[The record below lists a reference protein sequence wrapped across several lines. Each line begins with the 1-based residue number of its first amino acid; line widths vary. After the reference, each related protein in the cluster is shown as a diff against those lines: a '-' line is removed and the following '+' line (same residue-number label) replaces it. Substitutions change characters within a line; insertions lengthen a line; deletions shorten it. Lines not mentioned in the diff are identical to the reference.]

1 MRRRAVLSSSGIAA
15 TVIAAGGHTTAHAQT
30 SVRWRMTSSFPKTL
44 TTLYG
49 TAEFVA
55 QRVAEMTGGNF
66 QIQLFAPGELVAGN
80 AVLDAVGKGTVDAGH
95 TASNYYTGKDPSF
108 AFDSVVPFGMN
119 SRQQSAWMLMGDG
132 KKLMRSLFKEQN
144 IYNIPCGNIGTQM
157 GGWFRKEIKTVSD
170 LKGLKIRIPGLGGD
184 VMAKLGALPQQIPG
198 SDIYPALERG
208 TIDAVEWIGPYDDEK
223 LGFNQ
228 VAKYYYTPSW
238 WEGGGQCSM
247 YVNHDKWNSL
257 SIEYRAIFEAAC
269 AEGQTHMQAMYD
281 TLNPVALRRLISK
294 GTQIRPFSTEIMA
307 AAYTAASSIYEEIAS
322 KNPRFK
328 DIYSNWKFFRDT
340 QIQWLGVAERRF
352 DNMMATVTR

>member
-1 MRRRAVLSSSGIAA
+1 MQRRSILLSSGVAAA
-15 TVIAAGGHTTAHAQT
+15 TLMAAHTSARAQPGI
-30 SVRWRMTSSFPKTL
+30 RWRMTSSFPKSLDTL
-44 TTLYG
+44 FG
-49 TAEFVA
+49 TSEFVA
-55 QRVAEMTGGNF
+55 RRVSEMTDGKF

-119 SRQQSAWMLMGDG
+119 SRQQSAWMIMGDG
-132 KKLMRSLFKEQN
+132 KKLMRNLFKEQN
-144 IYNIPCGNIGTQM
+144 IYNVPCGNIGTQM
-157 GGWFRKEIKTVSD
+157 GGWFRKEIKTVAD
-170 LKGLKIRIPGLGGD
+170 LKGLKIRLPGLGGE

-198 SDIYPALERG
+198 SDVYPALERG

-247 YVNHDKWNSL
+247 YVNLDKWNEL
-257 SIEYRAIFEAAC
+257 PKEYRAVFEAAC
-269 AEGQTHMQAMYD
+269 AEGQAYMQAMYD
-281 TLNPVALRRLISK
+281 TLNPAALRRLIAK
-294 GTQIRPFSTEIMA
+294 GTQVRSFSNEIMA
-307 AAYTAASSIYEEIAS
+307 SAHAAAESIYEEISA

-328 DIYSNWKFFRDT
+328 EIYANWKAFRNT
-340 QIQWLGVAERRF
+340 QIQWLGIAERRF
-352 DNMMATVTR
+352 DNMMATVIR

>member
-1 MRRRAVLSSSGIAA
+1 MQRRSILLSSGVAAA
-15 TVIAAGGHTTAHAQT
+15 TLMAAHTSAQAQPAI
-30 SVRWRMTSSFPKTL
+30 RWRMTSSFPKTL
-44 TTLYG
+44 DTLFG
-49 TAEFVA
+49 TSEFVCR
-55 QRVAEMTGGNF
+55 RVSEMTDEKF

-80 AVLDAVGKGTVDAGH
+80 AVLDAVGKGVVDAGH

-119 SRQQSAWMLMGDG
+119 SRQQSAWMIMGDG
-132 KKLMRSLFKEQN
+132 KKLMRNLFKEQN
-144 IYNIPCGNIGTQM
+144 IYNVPCGNIGTQM
-157 GGWFRKEIKTVSD
+157 GGWFRKEIKTVAD
-170 LKGLKIRIPGLGGD
+170 LKGLKIRLPGLGGD

-247 YVNHDKWNSL
+247 YVNLDKWNEL
-257 SIEYRAIFEAAC
+257 PKEYRAVFEAAC
-269 AEGQTHMQAMYD
+269 AEGQAYMQAMYD
-281 TLNPVALRRLISK
+281 TLNPPALRRLIAK
-294 GTQIRPFSTEIMA
+294 GTQVRPFSNEIMTSAYA
-307 AAYTAASSIYEEIAS
+307 AAESIYEEISA

-328 DIYSNWKFFRDT
+328 EIYDNWKAFRNS

-352 DNMMATVTR
+352 DNMMATVIR